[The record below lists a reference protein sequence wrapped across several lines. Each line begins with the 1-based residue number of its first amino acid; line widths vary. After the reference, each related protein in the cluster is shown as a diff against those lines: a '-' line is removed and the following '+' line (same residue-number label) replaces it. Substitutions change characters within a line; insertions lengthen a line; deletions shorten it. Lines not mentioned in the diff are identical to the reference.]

1 MGLLECVHRRATEMI
16 QNMGYLSCKD
26 RLIGLGLFSTE
37 KALRAVRRKGMDSTV
52 GPVGTGQ
59 GETVSN

>member
-1 MGLLECVHRRATEMI
+1 MI
-16 QNMGYLSCKD
+16 QNMGYLSYED
-26 RLIGLGLFSTE
+26 RMRGLGLFSME
-37 KALRAVRRKGMDSTV
+37 KTLTGAVRRKGMDSTV

>member
-1 MGLLECVHRRATEMI
+1 MI